1 MNIFFKAEEHEWEDL
16 GDGIKR
22 KIVGYTDDLMAVHVC
37 FDKGA
42 EGKPHAHS
50 EYDQIGYVVSGSFEA
65 QIDGEKKILNVGD
78 AFIAK
83 GGAMHGA
90 LALEENSVL
99 LDLFSPARADF
110 LDK

>member
-1 MNIFFKAEEHEWEDL
+1 MNTFFATNEHDWEDL
-16 GDGIKR
+16 GGGIKR
-22 KIVGYTDDLMAVHVC
+22 KIVGHTDDLMAVHVC

-65 QIDGEKKILNVGD
+65 VVDGKKKVLNVGD

-83 GGAMHGA
+83 GGAEHGA